1 MKRTAKAELRATSV
15 ADLAKQA
22 EELRAQLFKGRI
34 AGAVEGKSLGG
45 KARQFRRQIA
55 RLQTIIGE
63 KNKAAPQQAAPA
75 AAAPKKQPTKQK
87 AKA

>member
-1 MKRTAKAELRATSV
+1 MKRTAKAELRAKSV

-34 AGAVEGKSLGG
+34 AGAVEGKSMGG

-55 RLQTIIGE
+55 RLQTIISE
-63 KNKAAPQQAAPA
+63 KQPKAA
-75 AAAPKKQPTKQK
+75 K